1 MSDVWKALATFSVV
15 MFDFRAGVIEG
26 CGSFP
31 DVLLLAFGACYKVYR
46 PINQADLHVGFDV
59 IGKLS
64 LVCVLWNL

>member
-31 DVLLLAFGACYKVYR
+31 DVLLLAFGACYKV
-46 PINQADLHVGFDV
+46 
-59 IGKLS
+59 
-64 LVCVLWNL
+64 